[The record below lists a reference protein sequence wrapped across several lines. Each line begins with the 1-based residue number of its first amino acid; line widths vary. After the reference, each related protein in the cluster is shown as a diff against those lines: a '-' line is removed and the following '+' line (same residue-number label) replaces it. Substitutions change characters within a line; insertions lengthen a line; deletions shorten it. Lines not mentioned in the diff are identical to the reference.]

1 MYDITITLP
10 RETWKAVV
18 YALGAALSADH
29 TKRLAAR
36 KAIDAADRK
45 LTRLGG
51 RAEEQ
56 LGELLTEALEAL
68 ADSPID
74 WLTGTDLEHVESAA
88 QAIDVELFHQ

>member
-1 MYDITITLP
+1 MYDITVALP
-10 RETWKAVV
+10 RQTWRAVV
-18 YALGAALSADH
+18 YALGAAVEADH

-45 LTRLGG
+45 LIRLGG
-51 RAEEQ
+51 KAEEQ

-88 QAIDVELFHQ
+88 RAIDVELFHQ